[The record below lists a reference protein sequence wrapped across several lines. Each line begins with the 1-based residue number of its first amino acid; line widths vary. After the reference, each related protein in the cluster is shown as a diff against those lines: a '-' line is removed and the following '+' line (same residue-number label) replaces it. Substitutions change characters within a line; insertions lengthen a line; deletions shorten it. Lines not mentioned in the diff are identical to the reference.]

1 MFLVR
6 FVVQIFLSNYL
17 PMKYKFIHLL
27 SHICFVILVSTN
39 LIAQQERI
47 TNYEVMI
54 VVNEDRSISITE
66 DISVIAAGKVIKRG
80 LTRGLPK
87 KRTFKGK
94 TKHIRYNI
102 KKVLRDGK
110 PESYHTRHQN
120 GEEVLYFGKREVLL
134 KPGEYHYTIEYDVPN
149 QIEQLQ
155 KIDEIYWNAI
165 GTDVVFPIDKAICIV
180 RLPKSGKPLQKACYT
195 GVYGSTEQACESE
208 MWTDENDLYFKTT
221 RPLKPNE
228 GFSIG
233 VGFEKGIVA
242 EPSVFERFGSAMILG
257 LSALG
262 LLIYFFVTWNRYG
275 IDPPKPTPYPQF
287 ASPQG
292 YSPSSISYIVKEK
305 YDHNKITASIIDLAI
320 KGHLRIAQEEERG
333 LFSKKKS
340 YCLTKL
346 IDTQEDLFEEEKTLL
361 NSLFPGNLKEVVING
376 EHEPRVE
383 NAYNSH
389 ESSIIGQHQAF
400 VTEGNNRKFL
410 AVPIIISL
418 LTVILAA
425 FMMNRAG
432 TDMDN
437 LGATLFSAVFILLPL
452 TIIFLIFFNKRK
464 LPSRLLWFFIP
475 FLIFSCLVGGS
486 SALMGL
492 SELKGSIY
500 SNFNGVSINVIAL
513 ILFIPLAIIALITYA
528 YLIKKPTEKKLQL
541 QSEIEGFKMY
551 LEMAEKDRINL
562 LNPPDRT
569 PEHFEAM
576 LPYAFA
582 LDVQHKWSALFES
595 ILTAAAYQPNWTNSS
610 DTYTHSVFANDF
622 SNSMSR
628 SATPPPPEDSG
639 GGFGGGSGGGGFSG
653 GGGGGGSVGG
663 W

>member
-1 MFLVR
+1 
-6 FVVQIFLSNYL
+6 
-17 PMKYKFIHLL
+17 MKYKFTRLL
-27 SHICFVILVSTN
+27 FAFVCSITLVSTN

-47 TNYEVMI
+47 TNYEVLI
-54 VVNEDRSISITE
+54 VVNENRSISITE
-66 DISVIAAGKVIKRG
+66 DISVIAAGQVIKRG

-87 KRTFKGK
+87 SRTFVNGR

-149 QIEQLQ
+149 QIEQLE

-165 GTDVVFPIDKAICIV
+165 GTDVVFPIDKASCIV
-180 RLPKSGKPLQKACYT
+180 RLPKGGKPLQQSCYT
-195 GVYGSTEQACESE
+195 GAYGSNEQACGSNEGSSE
-208 MWTDENDLYFKTT
+208 NELYFEAT
-221 RPLKPNE
+221 RPLQPKE
-228 GFSIG
+228 GFTIG

-262 LLIYFFVTWNRYG
+262 LLIYFFLTWNRYG
-275 IDPPKPTPYPQF
+275 VDPPKPTPYPQF

-305 YDHNKITASIIDLAI
+305 YDSNKITASIIDLAI
-320 KGHLRIAQEEERG
+320 KGYLRIDEKEESG
-333 LFSKKKS
+333 IFGKKKS
-340 YCLTKL
+340 YHLTKL
-346 IDTQEDLFEEEKTLL
+346 IDSEEDLFPEEKTLL
-361 NSLFPGNLKEVVING
+361 NSLFPGGMEEVAIDG

-383 NAYNSH
+383 KAFKNH
-389 ESSIIGQHQAF
+389 KSSITGQHRAF

-410 AVPIIISL
+410 AVPIIASL
-418 LTVILAA
+418 LTVMAAA

-437 LGATLFSAVFILLPL
+437 MGSGLLSAVFIILPL
-452 TIIFLIFFNKRK
+452 VIIFVIFFNRRK
-464 LPSRLLWFFIP
+464 VSFSGIWFFLPI
-475 FLIFSCLVGGS
+475 LIFYSVIGGGS
-486 SALMGL
+486 ALLGL
-492 SELKGSIY
+492 SELKGTIY
-500 SNFNGVSINVIAL
+500 SIFNGASINLIAFA
-513 ILFIPLAIIALITYA
+513 LFVPLAIIALITYA
-528 YLIKKPTEKKLQL
+528 YLIKKPTKEKLQL

-582 LDVQHKWSALFES
+582 LGVQHKWSALFES
-595 ILTAAAYQPNWTNSS
+595 ILTAAAYQPNWTNNRGV
-610 DTYTHSVFANDF
+610 YTHSVFAEDF
-622 SNSMSR
+622 GRSMSR
-628 SATPPPPEDSG
+628 SATPPPPESSG